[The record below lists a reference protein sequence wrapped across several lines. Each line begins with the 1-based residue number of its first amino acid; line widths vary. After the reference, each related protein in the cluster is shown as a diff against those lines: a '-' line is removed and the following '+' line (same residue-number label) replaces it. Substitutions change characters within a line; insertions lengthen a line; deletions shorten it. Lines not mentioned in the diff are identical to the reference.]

1 MHVSVL
7 LQESIDGLNIQE
19 DGTYVDCTLGYAG
32 HSGEILKRIKRG
44 SLFAFDQDQNA
55 ILYSKKKL
63 EEIGSNFT
71 IIKSNFSHMKEK
83 LQELN
88 VDAVDGILFDL
99 GVSSPQL
106 DEAERGFSYHQD
118 AWLDM
123 RMDQEQE
130 FSAYDV
136 VNLYSEKELSR
147 IFFQYGEEKYSN
159 SIARG
164 IVRARE
170 EKKIETTLQ
179 LVEIIKHSVP
189 EKYSREKHPARKVF
203 QAIRI
208 EVNHELEILEQSLK
222 DASCMLKVGGRLC
235 VITFHS
241 LEDRIVK
248 NLFRSLTEI
257 DSKVKGLP
265 NIPEEYLPDYRLVTT
280 KPISPSNLELEENAR
295 SRSSKLRIIERIR

>member
-1 MHVSVL
+1 MHISVL

-19 DGTYVDCTLGYAG
+19 NGTYVDCTLGYAG

-63 EEIGSNFT
+63 EAIGSNFT
-71 IIKSNFSHMKEK
+71 IIKSNFSYMKEK
-83 LQELN
+83 LHELN
-88 VDAVDGILFDL
+88 VDVVDGILFDL

-106 DEAERGFSYHQD
+106 DDAERGFSYHQD
-118 AWLDM
+118 ARLDM

-130 FSAYDV
+130 LSAYDV
-136 VNLYSEKELSR
+136 VNSYSEQELSR

-164 IVRARE
+164 IVRFRE
-170 EKKIETTLQ
+170 ERKIESTLQ

-222 DASCMLKVGGRLC
+222 DASSILKVGGRLC

-248 NLFRSLTEI
+248 NLFRSLTEV

-265 NIPEEYLPDYRLVTT
+265 NIPAEYLPDYQLITT
-280 KPISPSNLELEENAR
+280 KPIFPSNLELEENAR